1 MSNIHEIEGLRKK
14 YSLIELNEKTV
25 SKDPFEQFDIWFK
38 DALNSRLPEPNAM
51 IISTVNRTGI
61 PSVRTV
67 LLKSYDNRGFVF
79 FTNYES
85 KKGRDLGENP
95 NTAILFLWKEIGR
108 QVRISGS
115 VVKTMQNESE
125 LYFQS
130 RPIESRLGAWASKQ
144 SSVLPSRENLI
155 ENYEKYR
162 KQFEG
167 KEIPLPPHWGGYR
180 VIPEEFEFWQ
190 GRENRLHDRICYIIR
205 GKDWHISRLSP

>member
-1 MSNIHEIEGLRKK
+1 MSNIHEIEDLRKK

-38 DALNSRLPEPNAM
+38 GALNSRLPEPNAM

-144 SSVLPSRENLI
+144 SNVLPSRENLI

-190 GRENRLHDRICYIIR
+190 GRENRLHDRICYIKK

>member
-1 MSNIHEIEGLRKK
+1 MSNIHEIEDLRKK

-125 LYFQS
+125 LYFRS

-167 KEIPLPPHWGGYR
+167 KEILLPPHWGGYR

-190 GRENRLHDRICYIIR
+190 GRENRLHDRICYIIK

>member
-1 MSNIHEIEGLRKK
+1 MSNIHEIEDLRKK

>member
-125 LYFQS
+125 LYFRS

-155 ENYEKYR
+155 ENYEKFR

-167 KEIPLPPHWGGYR
+167 KEIPLPPHWGGFR

-190 GRENRLHDRICYIIR
+190 GRENRLHDRICYIIK

>member
-125 LYFQS
+125 LYFRS

-144 SSVLPSRENLI
+144 SSVLPSREILI

-190 GRENRLHDRICYIIR
+190 GRENRLHDRICYIIK

>member
-1 MSNIHEIEGLRKK
+1 MSNIHEIEDLRKK

-25 SKDPFEQFDIWFK
+25 GKDPFEQFDIWFK

-51 IISTVNRTGI
+51 IISTTSRAGM

-85 KKGRDLGENP
+85 KKGKDLGENP
-95 NTAILFLWKEIGR
+95 KAAILFLWKEMERQIRIIGR
-108 QVRISGS
+108 VE
-115 VVKTMQNESE
+115 KTTQKESE
-125 LYFQS
+125 LYFRS
-130 RPIESRLGAWASKQ
+130 RPKESQLGAWASKQ
-144 SSVLPSRENLI
+144 STVLPDRNQLT

-180 VIPEEFEFWQ
+180 VIPTEFEFWQ
-190 GRENRLHDRICYIIR
+190 GRVNRLHDRICYSKER
-205 GKDWHISRLSP
+205 NSWYISRLSP

>member
-1 MSNIHEIEGLRKK
+1 MSNIHEIEDLRKK

-167 KEIPLPPHWGGYR
+167 KEIPLPPHWGGFR

>member
-125 LYFQS
+125 LYFRS

-190 GRENRLHDRICYIIR
+190 GRENRLHDRICYIIK